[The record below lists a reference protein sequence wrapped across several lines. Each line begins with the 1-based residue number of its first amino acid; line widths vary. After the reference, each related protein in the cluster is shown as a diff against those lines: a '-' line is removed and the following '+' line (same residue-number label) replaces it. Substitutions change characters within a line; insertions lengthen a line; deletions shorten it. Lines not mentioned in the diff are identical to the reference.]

1 MESKEYLR
9 AISQHFLC
17 SMQLAEIL
25 VKSAEVNGTKSQM
38 DKIAND
44 QGVTT
49 VGNFKNDKNKKG

>member
-25 VKSAEVNGTKSQM
+25 VKSAEVNGTKKEL
-38 DKIAND
+38 DRIAYLKEKELNE
-44 QGVTT
+44 
-49 VGNFKNDKNKKG
+49 NAN